1 MKFTTKEI
9 TVEIIED
16 ISAHM
21 VYKVKLNG
29 EECILGYNTYRFLQ
43 GYAKEEI
50 K

>member
-16 ISAHM
+16 IPAHR

-29 EECILGYNTYRFLQ
+29 EEFFIGYDIYKFLQ
-43 GYAKEEI
+43 GYAKEEN
-50 K
+50 